1 MRTFGDTLRQLRTEA
16 GLTQGELA
24 KQANWSQSQISRAE
38 QNLFTPDDAT
48 VQRLDRALDA
58 NGQLVTASATATT
71 PSAELVH
78 PGRDPL
84 IFSDLLR
91 KIHRTDVGRD
101 TIDQLTVITEQL
113 CCEYVWRRPEELRED
128 AHHQLEYIQRLL
140 AGPTRL
146 SEHRELLVIAGW
158 LSLLIGCVNYD
169 LGLARHAETARIS
182 AAQLGREAGHGEII
196 AWSFEMSAW
205 FALTQGRLRSVLDY
219 ADAGIKAAPHSSV
232 AVQLAAQAAKAH
244 ARMGNPS
251 EIRHALDQGFRL
263 LGGHEHPTR
272 PENHFVIDPAK
283 WDFYAMDCY
292 RIGGDNTRAAE
303 HAHEVLHL
311 SERPDGSDRS
321 PMRATEARLTLSI
334 VSLRDGEID
343 RATDWAR
350 KAFHADRKS
359 INSLSMVT
367 DELYHEVRKHY
378 RDDPATTALNDI
390 ITSFYTSIS
399 DR

>member
-1 MRTFGDTLRQLRTEA
+1 MRTFGDTLRQLRSEA

-24 KQANWSQSQISRAE
+24 KQANWSQSRISRAE
-38 QNLFTPDDAT
+38 QNLFSPDDAT
-48 VQRLDRALDA
+48 VQRLDRALSA
-58 NGQLVTASATATT
+58 NGQLIAAYATA
-71 PSAELVH
+71 PVSSAELVH

-84 IFSDLLR
+84 IFSDLIR

-113 CCEYVWRRPEELRED
+113 CCEYVSRRPEELRED
-128 AHHQLEYIQRLL
+128 ARYQIEYIQRLL
-140 AGPTRL
+140 EGPTRL

-251 EIRHALDQGFRL
+251 DVRHALDQGFRL
-263 LGGHEHPTR
+263 LDGHEHPTQSD
-272 PENHFVIDPAK
+272 NHFVIDPAK

-311 SERPDGSDRS
+311 SERPDGTDRS
-321 PMRATEARLTLSI
+321 PMRATEARLTLAI

-350 KAFHADRKS
+350 KAFQADRKS
-359 INSLSMVT
+359 INSLVMVT
-367 DELYHEVRKHY
+367 DELYHEACTRY
-378 RDDPATTALNDI
+378 RDDPATTALNNV

>member
-1 MRTFGDTLRQLRTEA
+1 VATFGDTLRRLRTEA
-16 GLTQGELA
+16 GLKQGDLA
-24 KQANWSQSQISRAE
+24 KLANWSQSQISRAE
-38 QNLFTPDDAT
+38 QNLFSPDEAT
-48 VQRLDRALDA
+48 VARLDLALNA
-58 NGQLVTASATATT
+58 NGQLITAYANGTA

-84 IFSDLLR
+84 VFSDLMR

-113 CCEYVWRRPEELRED
+113 CCEYVSRPPDELRDD
-128 AHHQLEYIQRLL
+128 AHNQLEYVQRLL
-140 AGPTRL
+140 EGSTRL

-169 LGLARHAETARIS
+169 LGLARHAETART
-182 AAQLGREAGHGEII
+182 AAFQLGREAGHGEIV

-219 ADAGIKAAPHSSV
+219 ADAGIKAAPKASV
-232 AVQLAAQAAKAH
+232 AVQLAAQGAKAH
-244 ARMGNPS
+244 ARMGNRS
-251 EIRHALDQGFRL
+251 DVRRALDHGFRL
-263 LGGHEHPTR
+263 LDGHEHPTR
-272 PENHFVIDPAK
+272 PDNHFVIDPTK

-303 HAHEVLHL
+303 HAQEIIRL
-311 SERPDGSDRS
+311 SQRPDGSDRS

-334 VSLRDGEID
+334 VSLRDGDID

-350 KAFHADRKS
+350 KAFNTDRKS
-359 INSLSMVT
+359 VNTLSMVT
-367 DELYHEVRKHY
+367 DELHHETRKLY
-378 RDDPATTALNDI
+378 GDDPAINALNEV